1 MQREAL
7 MSQSIVSDS
16 LRDEDADLIYRF
28 QSGDE
33 SAFETLFRRYQG
45 RFLRL
50 GLRFLNNANEAED
63 AVQEAFVDI
72 YHGLPR
78 FRRHASFTTWA
89 YRIVTRK
96 CYARRGRAVHSHPT
110 PASLDTLRDLPAPPS
125 LPTLDTLVVQQA
137 MQSLAD
143 QPRLLLILKY
153 YEQFSDD
160 EIAQIM
166 NLGVGQSKMRVH
178 RAKNAL
184 KDLLMQSA
192 ALDDADEAN
201 GPTPMGE
208 RNEPENA
215 K

>member
-1 MQREAL
+1 MQREAI
-7 MSQSIVSDS
+7 MPQSIVSDS
-16 LRDEDADLIYRF
+16 PRDEDAELISRF

-50 GLRFLNNANEAED
+50 GLRFLNNASEAED
-63 AVQEAFVDI
+63 SVQEAFVDI

-96 CYARRGRAVHSHPT
+96 CYARRGRAAHSYLA
-110 PASLDTLRDLPAPPS
+110 PASLDTLRDLPSPPS

-137 MQSLAD
+137 LQSLPAEA
-143 QPRLLLILKY
+143 RLLLILKY
-153 YEQFSDD
+153 YEQFADD

-192 ALDDADEAN
+192 TMDDLNEASN
-201 GPTPMGE
+201 QNTTGE
-208 RNEPENA
+208 RNASENA